1 MMGYLSKILN
11 LVWKDLVIEFRAKEI
26 LSVMLIFAI
35 LVPIILA
42 FSLNSAQET
51 TENIFPGIIW
61 VALTFSGI
69 LGFNRTFLNE
79 KQNDSLLGLMLTPVD
94 RTAIYFAKVI
104 VNFTMMIFTEAVT
117 LPLLFIL
124 FDFRFRG
131 SILTLVLVI
140 FLGTLGFTSVSTF
153 LSALSANT
161 RASEILLPIILFPII
176 IPVIIAAVQSTG
188 IVLVGASI
196 GEIASW
202 IKLLGVYD
210 VIFMAVPFIL
220 FEYILEV

>member
-1 MMGYLSKILN
+1 MGYLSKILN